1 MPLMNV
7 DRARAILT
15 REGLDGI
22 ISSSVEN
29 NFYLSGV
36 WNSGQQLF
44 PYDGESYVVATND
57 QPDEGVVVTSIGGA
71 DLALTANEGVKGPI
85 TFGTFFRD
93 VMDGLELTD
102 NEAKL
107 RATTETHQ
115 TGRDSIDALAEGISE
130 MGLEGA
136 AVGVDLRGPRNDVL
150 EQLSS
155 RFPDARF
162 VDATRLF
169 RLIRSVKTPDEIAA
183 LRETLRVTEAGFNAA
198 VAAFAEGVTEREI
211 KTVWEQTVVGAGAT
225 PGFCLV
231 KFGRD
236 LALGQ
241 IPAGDTKLEKG
252 QFAFFDIGCHLNGY
266 KSDIGRLVSFGEPAD
281 DLVGLFEASKAGQQ
295 VAIDMMKPGVDASV
309 VFVSAVEAV
318 RASGIPSYQRQHV
331 GHAIGIEYYDAPILN
346 ASDETVLETGM
357 VFEVETPYYRIG
369 QGGTFIEDT
378 VVLNASGA
386 EIMTQLPREI
396 VVVEA

>member
-1 MPLMNV
+1 MSKMNV
-7 DRARAILT
+7 DRAQALLA
-15 REGLDGI
+15 REGLDGL

-29 NFYLSGV
+29 NFYLSGI
-36 WNSGQQLF
+36 WFMGQQLF
-44 PYDGESYVVATND
+44 PYDAESYVVASSD
-57 QPDEGVVVTSIGGA
+57 QPENGVVVTSIGGA

-93 VMDGLELTD
+93 VVDGLELTED
-102 NEAKL
+102 EAKL
-107 RATTETHQ
+107 RATTEAHQ
-115 TGRDSIDALAEGISE
+115 TGRDAMDALAEGVTE
-130 MGLEGA
+130 MGLDNA
-136 AVGVDLRGPRNDVL
+136 AIGVDLRGPRTDVL

-155 RFPDARF
+155 RFPGARF
-162 VDATRLF
+162 QDATGLF
-169 RLIRSVKTPDEIAA
+169 RQIRSVKTPDEIAA
-183 LRETLRVTEAGFNAA
+183 LRETLRITEAGLNAA

-211 KTVWEQTVVGAGAT
+211 KTVWEETVVSAGAT

-266 KSDIGRLVSFGEPAD
+266 KSDIGRLVSLGVPAD
-281 DLVGLFEASKAGQQ
+281 DLVELFEASQAGQQ
-295 VAIDMMKPGVDASV
+295 VAIDMMKPGVVASD

-318 RASGIPSYQRQHV
+318 RAAGIPSYQRQHV
-331 GHAIGIEYYDAPILN
+331 GHAIGVEYYDAPILT
-346 ASDETVLETGM
+346 ASDETALEIGM

-369 QGGTFIEDT
+369 QGGAFIEDT
-378 VVLNASGA
+378 VVLTGAGA
-386 EIMTQLPREI
+386 ELMTELPREI
-396 VVVEA
+396 IVAEV